1 MVEWVQEDSDNWRVD
16 LDLWAEDGRT
26 VLRFVQ
32 LFPAGA
38 DVTDMALGWHWYLDK
53 LGAEID
59 GGTAA
64 RGLGRLRRRGRPR
77 LRPSAVLT
85 GLPAGPLRC
94 PARPSRRRARGRRD
108 HDGVSTGSHPPGR
121 RWARTERSER

>member
-1 MVEWVQEDSDNWRVD
+1 MVEWVQEDAENWRVD

-32 LFPAGA
+32 VFAAGA

-64 RGLGRLRRRGRPR
+64 RGLGRLRRRGR
-77 LRPSAVLT
+77 A
-85 GLPAGPLRC
+85 GLPAGLIPVAEDAHRGRAEPEADDDHRRLDRVRDRRAVRR
-94 PARPSRRRARGRRD
+94 ARPSRSIR
-108 HDGVSTGSHPPGR
+108 
-121 RWARTERSER
+121 